1 MKGAG
6 PDGEGRGWEPSHLHA
21 VAAHVV
27 PEDLVGHDA
36 TLRPHRQAPLA
47 TGARLRPQQEGPK
60 HVSPQ
65 QGEGTGPGR
74 AEARG

>member
-1 MKGAG
+1 M
-6 PDGEGRGWEPSHLHA
+6 
-21 VAAHVV
+21 V
-27 PEDLVGHDA
+27 PEDLVGHNA

-47 TGARLRPQQEGPK
+47 IGARLRPQQEGPK

-65 QGEGTGPGR
+65 QGEGAGPGR